1 MSDRFGCWVG
11 FYDSNQEQYI
21 NMVKFYLQKNSIKFS
36 QDVEKKALNW
46 SIQKGNF
53 SGRTAQQFVN
63 NLK

>member
-1 MSDRFGCWVG
+1 MDVG
-11 FYDSNQEQYI
+11 WFYDSNQEQYI
-21 NMVKFYLQKNSIKFS
+21 NMVKFYLQKNSIRFS
-36 QDVEKKALNW
+36 KDVEKKALNW

>member
-1 MSDRFGCWVG
+1 
-11 FYDSNQEQYI
+11 
-21 NMVKFYLQKNSIKFS
+21 MVKFYLQKNSKRFS
-36 QDVEKKALNW
+36 KDVEKKALNW